1 MHNVGAFKNFHY
13 TQETWHSN
21 SSHFYIPVTIYI
33 RPVVYTNGIVQ
44 NMGASWRGRQYNDA
58 AFLWLL
64 CMKLQQ
70 LSIAF
75 RFPQS
80 AISVYKA
87 IPISEKQLGLWIL
100 SGNATKKIP
109 HYYTKLWG
117 LEDLYFVANV
127 ATFTKQQSSE
137 RIDESKVMTAYQTFW
152 FKAKNVVALWA
163 YISF

>member
-1 MHNVGAFKNFHY
+1 MDVRRAQKKSRVHFSDIISTSSSLENERPIPAAAAMLWMQNVGAFKIFHY

-21 SSHFYIPVTIYI
+21 SSNFYIPVTIYI
-33 RPVVYTNGIVQ
+33 RPLVYTNGIVQ
-44 NMGASWRGRQYNDA
+44 NMGASRRGRQYNDA

-87 IPISEKQLGLWIL
+87 ISISEKQLGL
-100 SGNATKKIP
+100 
-109 HYYTKLWG
+109 
-117 LEDLYFVANV
+117 
-127 ATFTKQQSSE
+127 
-137 RIDESKVMTAYQTFW
+137 
-152 FKAKNVVALWA
+152 
-163 YISF
+163 